1 MNLSPLLVEALV
13 YLAAG
18 VLAVPL
24 ARRAGLGAVLG
35 YLVAGVLIGPFALG
49 LVGREAEVMQFA
61 EFGVVILLFLIG
73 LEVRPALLW
82 RLRFDIAG
90 LGLAQLAAA
99 GSLLGLAAWAAGLP
113 PRAAIASGV
122 ILAMSSTAVAL
133 QLLDENGLRRGPV
146 GTSAFGV
153 LLFQDLSVIPLF
165 ALLPLLATGDGHAA
179 AAAGTAP
186 AGGHGLLDGVSAP
199 LRTAAELAAVLSV
212 VLGGRLLTRPAFRF
226 IAAARLREIFTAT
239 ALLIVVGV
247 AALMEIVGL
256 SPALGTF
263 LAGVMLAES
272 EFRRELEADI
282 EPFRGLL
289 LGLFFMTVGAS
300 VDLRLVLHHPFLLL
314 GAVGALLAIK
324 TLVMLVIGRV
334 ARLPLRDALTVALGL
349 AQGGEFAFVLV
360 SAAVAASVVDRQVGA
375 LLDATVALSMLA
387 SPALFRLSRW
397 RRMRPAAER
406 ASDAALPAFEAG
418 ADAIVAGYGRVG
430 QIVGRLLQS
439 AGFHCTVLDISM
451 STIETV
457 RALGRRVEYGDATR
471 LDLLE
476 AAGARTARLLVITID
491 DRERALELVT
501 LARTTF
507 PNLTVVARAWD
518 RQHAYALLERG
529 ASHVERET
537 YEGSLALGRAAL
549 RALGHRAHRAQRV
562 SALFRLYDRKQF
574 DRMRAKRGAATPAYL
589 LAARESAD
597 MFSELLAADLT
608 SLGSGEGSDWAEET
622 LLPQEED
629 KGALPL

>member
-1 MNLSPLLVEALV
+1 MNASPLLVEALV

-24 ARRAGLGAVLG
+24 ARQAGLGAVLG

-49 LVGREAEVMQFA
+49 LVGGQAAVMQFA

-90 LGLAQLAAA
+90 LGLAQLLGAALA
-99 GSLLGLAAWAAGLP
+99 IGLAAWAAGLT

-122 ILAMSSTAVAL
+122 ILAMSSTAVTL
-133 QLLDENGLRRGPV
+133 QLLDENGLRRGAV

-165 ALLPLLATGDGHAA
+165 ALLPLLASGGGHAVSA
-179 AAAGTAP
+179 GVAAG
-186 AGGHGLLDGVSAP
+186 GSGVSGHGLLDGVSAP
-199 LRTAAELAAVLSV
+199 VRTAAELAAVLSV

-314 GAVGALLAIK
+314 GAVAGLLAIK
-324 TLVMLVIGRV
+324 TVVMLLIGRV
-334 ARLPLRDALTVALGL
+334 ARLPWRDSLTVAVAL
-349 AQGGEFAFVLV
+349 AEGGEFAFVLV
-360 SAAVAASVVDRQVGA
+360 SAAIAASVIDRRTGA
-375 LLDATVALSMLA
+375 LLVATVALSMLA
-387 SPALFRLSRW
+387 SPALFRLT
-397 RRMRPAAER
+397 RRRTRAPAAGVPAE
-406 ASDAALPAFEAG
+406 ALPAFEEG

-430 QIVGRLLQS
+430 QIVGRLLRS
-439 AGFHCTVLDISM
+439 AGFRCTVLDVSM
-451 STIETV
+451 STIETI
-457 RALGRRVEYGDATR
+457 RALGGRVEYGDATR

-476 AAGARTARLLVITID
+476 AAGARTARLLVVAID
-491 DRERALELVT
+491 DRERATELVT

-507 PNLTVVARAWD
+507 PNLTVIARAWD
-518 RQHAYALLERG
+518 RQHAYALMEQG
-529 ASHVERET
+529 AAHVERET

-549 RALGHRAHRAQRV
+549 RALGYRAHRAQRV
-562 SALFRLYDRKQF
+562 AALFRLYDGKQF
-574 DRMRAKRGAATPAYL
+574 DRMRARRGEARPAFL
-589 LAARESAD
+589 LATRESAA
-597 MFSELLAADLT
+597 MFAELLAADLAA
-608 SLGSGEGSDWAEET
+608 LGGGEASDTDWAAAGSEEPH
-622 LLPQEED
+622 LP
-629 KGALPL
+629 